1 MTVTGLPL
9 PQVSQFD
16 PPVAGEGSLDPLGLS
31 IISERLADRLV
42 PGLRARM
49 GRFRFLTA
57 IALASAVCED
67 FEYERAADERTT
79 PQVAFEWL
87 VLESFAH
94 RSSAIPVG
102 VPGMQKAR
110 AVRDKKDRLAA
121 SSYLKAPSI
130 FGFHGVYKP
139 LAVEF
144 DIITPTLR
152 PGKRQQQ
159 VIAAWE
165 NDTAHAGFLDRSSG
179 TVGGRL
185 RSDLEASLKRTL
197 AKSRSDLPLTGL
209 SSETLA
215 WALEPDGAGSRE
227 RTVIRSALSDK
238 HPLRAE
244 LAQLVLLHLE
254 SDDGLAESDIVART
268 RRKAS
273 TSLTELLDAVD
284 AYEKFSR
291 TLDVVFRTLRHIASA
306 SGSTPIT
313 PRLVENH
320 PNITRASAELPSLY
334 GTAVDRLE
342 PIGAEAAEFDARFAV
357 FSSPLTPSDMAQTV
371 IEHHNAV
378 QRSKPPQ
385 GKRPWFEPYRD
396 GLLVRP
402 GYEHSLAPG
411 YDGPYIHP
419 IRIHALRR
427 FLWDTKI

>member
-9 PQVSQFD
+9 PQISLFD

-49 GRFRFLTA
+49 SRFRFLTA
-57 IALASAVCED
+57 IAIASAVCED
-67 FEYERAADERTT
+67 FVDERASDERTT

-94 RSSAIPVG
+94 RSSEIPVG

-110 AVRDKKDRLAA
+110 AVRDKKDRLSAN
-121 SSYLKAPSI
+121 SYLKAPSI

-139 LAVEF
+139 LAIEF

-152 PGKRQQQ
+152 PGKRQQE

-165 NDTAHAGFLDRSSG
+165 NDNAHTGFLDRSPG

-185 RSDLEASLKRTL
+185 RSDLEATLKRTL

-215 WALEPDGAGSRE
+215 WALEPDSAGSRE
-227 RTVIRSALSDK
+227 CAVIRRALGDK

-244 LAQLVLLHLE
+244 LAHLVLPTLE
-254 SDDGLAESDIVART
+254 SDDDLPESDIVART
-268 RRKAS
+268 RERAS
-273 TSLTELLDAVD
+273 ASLAELLDAVA
-284 AYEKFSR
+284 AYEKFVR
-291 TLDVVFRTLRHIASA
+291 TLDVVFRTLRHIAST

-313 PRLVENH
+313 PRFVENH

-334 GTAVDRLE
+334 STAIDRLQ
-342 PIGAEAAEFDARFAV
+342 PIGSEAAEFDARFAV
-357 FSSPLTPSDMAQTV
+357 FSSPLSPSDVAQTV
-371 IEHHNAV
+371 LDHHNAV

-402 GYEHSLAPG
+402 GYEHSLPPS
-411 YDGPYIHP
+411 YDGPFIHP

-427 FLWDTKI
+427 FLWDTAL